1 MADIMS
7 REKRS
12 ALMSRIRGKD
22 TGIERT
28 IAAALAA
35 RGLEPER
42 HARDLPGTPDFVF
55 RDLRLAVFVDG
66 DFWHGWR
73 FPAWEHKLTPR
84 WKKKIADTRR
94 RDRRNFARLRRAGW
108 RTVRLWEHQIEADAE
123 AAVAVIFS
131 VIEELAPTRSQHEES
146 EPAQ

>member
-7 REKRS
+7 QEKRS

-22 TGIERT
+22 TGIERVVAT
-28 IAAALAA
+28 GLAA

-42 HARDLPGTPDFVF
+42 HARDLPGRPDFVF
-55 RDLRLAVFVDG
+55 REVRLAVFVDG

-73 FPAWEHKLTPR
+73 LPAWEHKLTPQWR
-84 WKKKIADTRR
+84 KKIAETRR

-108 RTVRLWEHQIEADAE
+108 RTVRLWEHQIEADAD
-123 AAVAVIFS
+123 AAVAVILEA
-131 VIEELAPTRSQHEES
+131 IEQRAQSRSGDGNQ
-146 EPAQ
+146 A

>member
-7 REKRS
+7 TEKRS

-28 IAAALAA
+28 VAEALEV
-35 RGLEPER
+35 RGLDPER
-42 HARDLPGTPDFVF
+42 HSRDLPGRPDFVF
-55 RDLRLAVFVDG
+55 RDQRLVVFVDG

-73 FPAWEHKLTPR
+73 FPSWEHKLTPR
-84 WKKKIADTRR
+84 WRDKIAETRR

-108 RTVRLWEHQIEADAE
+108 RVVRLWEHQIEADPETCVGVILE
-123 AAVAVIFS
+123 A
-131 VIEELAPTRSQHEES
+131 LAIQAGNDGQKG
-146 EPAQ
+146 EPAG